1 MFRVITLQQAHERIH
16 ELWRNPKTK
25 WIRVEEGLGKVLAGE
40 VRARVDF
47 PPFDRAAM
55 DGYAVR
61 AVDTFDADE
70 ENPVELKNLG
80 LVRAGESSNKI
91 VRKGTCLRIETGA
104 PMPKGSDAVVPVEFT
119 DGEGFV
125 KVYRSIAV
133 GENVIKKGSRLRKG
147 EKIAEEYQE
156 ITPDL
161 VGILAA
167 GGVERVKVFVPPKV
181 GILSTGN
188 ELVPLGKRISKG
200 KIFDVNGP
208 MLSSAVKELGCEVT
222 FLGIAHD
229 KPDALKAKIE
239 EGLRNCD
246 VLIVTGGTSAGIG
259 DLLPSSISPIFHG
272 LATKPGKPTL
282 FAMVKGKPVFG
293 LPGNPLSAFF
303 IFRELVAPH
312 LLRMSGRRLRQETV
326 EATLSVDLT
335 SERGREEFIPVTL
348 HRQKG
353 RIEAGPIRMGSDAIT
368 VLRLADGYIDVPLEV
383 ERMRAGERVKV
394 KLLARR

>member
-1 MFRVITLQQAHERIH
+1 MFRVVTLQQAHEKIH

-25 WIRVEEGLGKVLAGE
+25 WVGIEEGVGKVLARK
-40 VRARVDF
+40 VRARIDF

-61 AVDTFDADE
+61 AADTFEADE

-80 LVRAGESSNKI
+80 LIRAGESSNKI

-104 PMPKGSDAVVPVEFT
+104 PMPRGSDAVIPVEFT
-119 DGEGFV
+119 EGEKFV
-125 KVYRSIAV
+125 KVYRSVAV
-133 GENVIKKGSRLRKG
+133 GENVIKRGSRLRKG
-147 EKIAEEYQE
+147 EEIAEECQE
-156 ITPDL
+156 ITSDL

-167 GGVERVKVFVPPKV
+167 GGVERVEVFVPPKV

-188 ELVPLGKRISKG
+188 ELVPVGERISRG
-200 KIFDVNGP
+200 KVFDVNGP
-208 MLSSAVKELGCEVT
+208 MLFSAVKELGCEAT
-222 FLGIAHD
+222 FLGIVRD
-229 KPDALKAKIE
+229 KPDALKARIE
-239 EGLRNCD
+239 DGLGSCD
-246 VLIVTGGTSAGIG
+246 ILIVTGGTSAGIG
-259 DLLPSSISPIFHG
+259 DLLPSSVSPIFHG

-303 IFRELVAPH
+303 VFRELVAPH
-312 LLRMSGRRLRQETV
+312 LLRMSGKRPKQETV
-326 EATLSVDLT
+326 EATLSIDLT
-335 SERGREEFIPVTL
+335 SERGREEFIPVRL
-348 HRQKG
+348 RRQKG
-353 RIEAGPIRMGSDAIT
+353 RIEAEPIRMGSDAIT

-394 KLLARR
+394 KLLASR